1 MYESVGNFKAIVLQS
16 THELKST
23 IQHELSLDYGI
34 FLALFLLIKSTNFV
48 LLYRMISAL
57 VQKKYEVHFV

>member
-1 MYESVGNFKAIVLQS
+1 MYESVGNFKAIVLFCS
-16 THELKST
+16 LF
-23 IQHELSLDYGI
+23 QHELDYGI
-34 FLALFLLIKSTNFV
+34 FLALFPLMKNTNFV